1 MKLAKLVVI
10 AAMAAVVPGLCRAD
24 DANVR
29 FMLDQLKPGAVRGL
43 PRPGSAAPETVT
55 QPTAVSPSA
64 ARPRPSAA
72 VPAAAPHPNG
82 VNGVAASN
90 DSRPSVDLNIV
101 FATGSAE
108 LSPAATRLLDDLGRA
123 LSDPVMENSR
133 FLFEGHTDTVGGR
146 DYNQVLSD
154 RRAKAVVA
162 YLSRRFDLPQ
172 DRLIAVGRGMD
183 GLLVQTGPG
192 VPEERNRRVHVAN
205 IGG

>member
-1 MKLAKLVVI
+1 MKFAMVV
-10 AAMAAVVPGLCRAD
+10 AVVTVTAVVSGATRAD

-43 PRPGSAAPETVT
+43 PRPGSAAPDNAT
-55 QPTAVSPSA
+55 QPGAASPSA
-64 ARPRPSAA
+64 ARPRPATAA
-72 VPAAAPHPNG
+72 PAAAPRP
-82 VNGVAASN
+82 NGVAASN
-90 DSRPSVDLNIV
+90 DARPSVDLNIV

-108 LSPAATRLLDDLGRA
+108 VGPAAMQLLDDLGRA
-123 LSDPVMENSR
+123 LSDPVMESSR

-146 DYNQVLSD
+146 DYNQALSD

-162 YLSRRFDLPQ
+162 YLVRRFNLPQ
-172 DRLIAVGRGMD
+172 DRLLAVGRGME